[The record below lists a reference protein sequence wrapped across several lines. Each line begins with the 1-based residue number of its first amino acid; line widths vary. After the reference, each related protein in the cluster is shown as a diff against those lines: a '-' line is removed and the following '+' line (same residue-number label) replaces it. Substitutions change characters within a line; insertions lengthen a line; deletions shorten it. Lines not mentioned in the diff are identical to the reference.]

1 MVTSF
6 GWRQNG
12 GAQSPHCC
20 SSCNIEKRG
29 GCNGACL
36 AMEGDGM
43 VVMEGMGG
51 RWRSRFVKAS
61 TVVCV
66 AVVRLGA
73 GLVVVEVNCSRTV
86 WNVEGSVFG
95 LDGSFVMV
103 VKDFRMVVGVTELV
117 WEDGLNARVFFF
129 GRLSVMLGSISVSS
143 GGERLSGKVI
153 KTLSA
158 LFLNRGHL
166 VEVMV
171 AKMLME
177 LMVAVLVTVE
187 KKIMI
192 GLYVVCFYDNNSG
205 NIVLEVFIY

>member
-6 GWRQNG
+6 GWRHNG

-66 AVVRLGA
+66 TVVRLGA
-73 GLVVVEVNCSRTV
+73 SLVVVEVNCSRLV
-86 WNVEGSVFG
+86 WNVESSVFG

-129 GRLSVMLGSISVSS
+129 GRFSVMLGSISVSS
-143 GGERLSGKVI
+143 GGERLSGKMI

-158 LFLNRGHL
+158 LRVRF
-166 VEVMV
+166 
-171 AKMLME
+171 
-177 LMVAVLVTVE
+177 
-187 KKIMI
+187 
-192 GLYVVCFYDNNSG
+192 
-205 NIVLEVFIY
+205 